1 MNDSSDTKVSYKLF
15 AYKGIECMGIVT
27 IKTVINDNNTFFIE
41 VCGERKYFQFSEIDT
56 KPIEVKNEQYLNKII
71 VN

>member
-1 MNDSSDTKVSYKLF
+1 MSDSSNSEVNFKLF
-15 AYKGIECMGIVT
+15 AYKDIGCMRLVT

-56 KPIEVKNEQYLNKII
+56 KPREVKNEQ
-71 VN
+71 